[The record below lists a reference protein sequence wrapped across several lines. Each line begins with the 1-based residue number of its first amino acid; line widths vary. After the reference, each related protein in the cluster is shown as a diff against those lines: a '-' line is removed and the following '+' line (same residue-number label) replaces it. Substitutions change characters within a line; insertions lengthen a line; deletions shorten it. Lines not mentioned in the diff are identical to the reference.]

1 MHDRTHTRTD
11 GDNCVG
17 RNADNQ
23 LLTRLEL
30 AQRWKVS
37 IEALKRTE
45 RSRIVRP
52 KKLKGRIIR
61 YRVTDVL
68 RIEDEGYSAQGSSIV
83 CEKLSRKRTPSEG
96 QERAN
101 ECKKENNQGKAE

>member
-1 MHDRTHTRTD
+1 MSMHDGTHARTD
-11 GDNCVG
+11 GENCVG
-17 RNADNQ
+17 RNADEQ
-23 LLTRLEL
+23 LLTWLAL

-37 IEALKRTE
+37 IETLKRRE
-45 RSRIVRP
+45 RSRILRP
-52 KKLKGRIIR
+52 VKLKGRIIR
-61 YRVTDVL
+61 YRMIDVL

-101 ECKKENNQGKAE
+101 